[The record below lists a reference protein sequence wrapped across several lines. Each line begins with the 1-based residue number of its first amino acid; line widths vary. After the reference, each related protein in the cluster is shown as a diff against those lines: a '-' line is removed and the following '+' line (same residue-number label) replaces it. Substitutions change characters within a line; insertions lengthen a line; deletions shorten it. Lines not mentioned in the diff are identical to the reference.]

1 MPGFRDLSRL
11 PARERALWVLV
22 RRGEFPTRDVR
33 RLACLPV
40 HKDLR
45 YNLLEYIVQPLRA
58 RCAVT
63 ARKALR
69 LALHSVV
76 GEKLDQLY
84 DYQLDRDL
92 DLSWLTEF
100 FYRTSPAF
108 ECIITYPEVFGD
120 GTVASVPTQAEL
132 EQQFGRPD
140 FVSPSDPDR
149 YCPQLSATIRSH
161 LPSELQQEV
170 LVHLGLQAICEVIVA
185 CFGRDK
191 TWGEI
196 CVRALEESVKR
207 WVLAFVREAI
217 KDDWKQARTPD
228 LVDQF
233 CWEDVR
239 ENVPSPLWGFAGVP
253 EDLFGHT
260 FAWRNAGFFRVK
272 DEEYN
277 LQRSLEP
284 PPSPP
289 GSPGSRGA
297 WSVCT

>member
-11 PARERALWVLV
+11 PAGEQVLWHLV
-22 RRGEFPTRDVR
+22 RTGKFPTRDVR
-33 RLACLPV
+33 RFACLPV

-45 YNLLEYIVQPLRA
+45 FNLLEYIIQPLRA

-69 LALHSVV
+69 LALRSVV
-76 GEKLDQLY
+76 GEKVDPFN
-84 DYQLDRDL
+84 YQLDRDL
-92 DLSWLTEF
+92 DLCWLAEF
-100 FYRTSPAF
+100 CYRISPSV
-108 ECIITYPEVFGD
+108 ESITYPEVFAD
-120 GTVASVPTQAEL
+120 GSVAPVPNQAKL
-132 EQQFGRPD
+132 EQSFYRPP

-149 YCPQLSATIRSH
+149 YRPQLSATIRSH
-161 LPSELQQEV
+161 LPPELQQEV
-170 LVHLGLQAICEVIVA
+170 LVRLGPQGICEVIVA

-191 TWGEI
+191 AWDDI
-196 CVRALEESVKR
+196 CVRALEESVRR
-207 WVLAFVREAI
+207 WVLAFVREALE
-217 KDDWKQARTPD
+217 DDWKQARAPD
-228 LVDQF
+228 DDF
-233 CWEDVR
+233 WWEGEKQSIV
-239 ENVPSPLWGFAGVP
+239 NPLWGFASPPG
-253 EDLFGHT
+253 DLFGH
-260 FAWRNAGFFRVK
+260 AAGWLHAGFLRVK